1 MNRKLMTA
9 LIAGVLCM
17 GSLSACSSTT
27 KTADNTSSKLQITT
41 SIYPE
46 YEWVNAVLGN
56 HKDEANVTLLMQ
68 NGVDLH
74 SYQPS
79 TQDIL
84 TVKNS
89 DLFIYVGGESD
100 GWAEDASKDAKNPNF
115 RSIDLMDLLK
125 DIKKQEVAKEGMQK
139 DPDDDGEIEYD
150 EHVWLSLR
158 NAEKVV
164 KNIADQLS
172 ALQPENQTDFQANA
186 DAYIKQ
192 LSALDQRYQKTVDNA
207 PVKTLVF
214 GDRFPFRYMV
224 DDYNLDYYAAFV
236 GCSAETEAS
245 FETIT
250 FLAKKIDELN
260 LKHIMVIETSDKKIA
275 NTLKNNTASHDQDI
289 LVLNSIQSVD
299 KEKMKQ
305 SYLDIME
312 SNLNVLAQALDTE
325 PAE

>member
-1 MNRKLMTA
+1 MNKKIITA

-17 GSLSACSSTT
+17 GSLSACST
-27 KTADNTSSKLQITT
+27 KKAADNTSSKLKITT

-46 YEWVNAVLGN
+46 YEWVNAVLGS
-56 HKDEANVTLLMQ
+56 HASDADVTLLMQ

-79 TQDIL
+79 AEDIL

-89 DLFIYVGGESD
+89 DLFVYVGGESD
-100 GWAEDASKDAKNPNF
+100 GWAEDASKDAMNPNF
-115 RSIDLMDLLK
+115 KSIDLMDLLK

-139 DPDDDGEIEYD
+139 DADDDGEIEYD

-164 KNIADQLS
+164 KGIADDLS
-172 ALQPENQTDFQANA
+172 QLQPENQKDFQANA
-186 DAYIKQ
+186 DAYIEK
-192 LSALDQRYQKTVDNA
+192 LSALDQRYQKTVDSA
-207 PVKTLVF
+207 SKKVLVF

-224 DDYNLDYYAAFV
+224 DDYNIDYYAAFV

-245 FETIT
+245 FETIS
-250 FLAKKIDELN
+250 FLAKKVDELN

-275 NTLKNNTASHDQDI
+275 NTIKDNTADKDQDI
-289 LVLNSIQSVD
+289 LVLDSIQSVD

-325 PAE
+325 PAK

>member
-1 MNRKLMTA
+1 M
-9 LIAGVLCM
+9 
-17 GSLSACSSTT
+17 
-27 KTADNTSSKLQITT
+27 
-41 SIYPE
+41 
-46 YEWVNAVLGN
+46 
-56 HKDEANVTLLMQ
+56 
-68 NGVDLH
+68 
-74 SYQPS
+74 
-79 TQDIL
+79 
-84 TVKNS
+84 
-89 DLFIYVGGESD
+89 
-100 GWAEDASKDAKNPNF
+100 
-115 RSIDLMDLLK
+115 
-125 DIKKQEVAKEGMQK
+125 
-139 DPDDDGEIEYD
+139 
-150 EHVWLSLR
+150 
-158 NAEKVV
+158 
-164 KNIADQLS
+164 
-172 ALQPENQTDFQANA
+172 
-186 DAYIKQ
+186 
-192 LSALDQRYQKTVDNA
+192 
-207 PVKTLVF
+207 VF